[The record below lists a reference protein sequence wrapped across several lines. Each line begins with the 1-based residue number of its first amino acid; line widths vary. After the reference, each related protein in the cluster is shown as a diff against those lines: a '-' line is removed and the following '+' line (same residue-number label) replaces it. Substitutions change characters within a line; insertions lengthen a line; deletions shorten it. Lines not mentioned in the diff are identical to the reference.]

1 MFTLKNIKQ
10 NTKKLALTAASLFLF
25 LGITPVATYAGNTYY
40 TNQTVGEPYY
50 SNGAV
55 IWDAGI
61 TNKSGRL
68 FNVGGDGEKSKKPLV
83 YVKKGSSNYPA
94 NIGELTDAVGLN
106 PYDNRGSYGGTITRS
121 YSGFQVI
128 ISPGTG
134 GWYVECSSSKDGDG
148 NRRRVWLMGINNP
161 TGGVNVQL
169 KIPHG
174 TSTSPDEW
182 TKTSLYYAYKR
193 YSQAG
198 STPSISYY
206 STQKDL
212 SQMVSHV
219 KSCTGGNWQTDANQ
233 HWKICGTC
241 GYTAVAKTNHT
252 WTTTKA
258 ATCTATGT
266 KKCSVCGYTATI
278 PALGHQYSSSWTT
291 TDGTYH
297 YHKCNRCSAQKDK
310 AQHTWKYSNLD
321 NPNTH
326 DKTCTVCSRKVQKEA
341 HNFGSGNKCA
351 CGRYNTSTVSFNLN
365 KPAGITEDTVPSN
378 ISNIVYTYGDK
389 YYDSKYG
396 LVEPTLADYTFEG
409 WYTAATGGTK
419 ITENT
424 NVTNSNT
431 HTLYAQWKAIPIDI
445 KALTI
450 TGTEGIEYTGQ
461 SETEYNND
469 HNPDSK
475 YEYGRVTFSVE
486 SDAEIKDRYQAKW
499 EIYDGTAWKELSGTN
514 VSKTKDSLTID
525 NVDRT
530 LNNQKVRLT
539 IKNNA
544 GSSII
549 SNESTI
555 SVYWLPQMKE
565 IQVDNKGYI

>member
-1 MFTLKNIKQ
+1 MSKFRKNKLKLL
-10 NTKKLALTAASLFLF
+10 LAVAAVTMITSINSLSAFAASY
-25 LGITPVATYAGNTYY
+25 GYSNHS
-40 TNQTVGEPYY
+40 VGEPYY
-50 SNGAV
+50 KNGDLY
-55 IWDAGI
+55 WDGGI
-61 TNKSGRL
+61 TWKSGS
-68 FNVGGDGEKSKKPLV
+68 FNGGGEGERDEKSLV
-83 YVKKGSSNYPA
+83 YITPNTSSSRYPKE
-94 NIGELTDAVGLN
+94 IGELTDAVGLN
-106 PYDNRGSYGGTITRS
+106 PYDNTGSYGGTITRS

-134 GWYVECSSSKDGDG
+134 GYYVECTSSKDSDG
-148 NRRRVWLMGINNP
+148 NKRRSWRMGLNKP
-161 TGGVNVQL
+161 GGVNIQL

-174 TSTSPDEW
+174 TSLTASDW
-182 TKTSLYYAYKR
+182 TKAKLYYCTKASHYQGQGTSL
-193 YSQAG
+193 SF
-198 STPSISYY
+198 SYE
-206 STQKDL
+206 TRDL
-212 SQMVSHV
+212 SSMISHV

-310 AQHTWKYSNLD
+310 AQHTWQYSNWD
-321 NPNTH
+321 NPSTH
-326 DKTCTVCSRKVQKEA
+326 DKTCTVCSRKVPKEA
-341 HNFGSGNKCA
+341 HNFGSSNKCA

-396 LVEPTLADYTFEG
+396 LVEPTLADYIFEG

-431 HTLYAQWKAIPIDI
+431 HTLYAHWTAVPIDI

-469 HNPDSK
+469 HDPDSK
-475 YEYGRVTFSVE
+475 YEYGSVTFSVE

-514 VSKTKDSLTID
+514 VNKTKDSLTIN

-539 IKNNA
+539 ITNNA